1 MTARR
6 SRHATAVVF
15 LVTSIAGAMP
25 PGPASAQDAEEFPVP
40 ARTKLWLTFGYGRAT
55 PYQYGVLFGLAGS
68 RSGHVVGARASMSTA
83 GLFDDGALDVGILYG
98 RRWERPGG
106 FLALSGGPAY
116 VEAIDG
122 GGVFA
127 SSDISRTLGAAFAG
141 EGVLTFGGFFGVGG
155 HAFVNVNPLDSFG
168 GLVAAVYLGKVK

>member
-1 MTARR
+1 MTACPGR
-6 SRHATAVVF
+6 SATAVLFFVA
-15 LVTSIAGAMP
+15 LLAGAIP
-25 PGPASAQDAEEFPVP
+25 PEPASAQDAGEFAVP

-55 PYQYGVLFGLAGS
+55 PYQYGVLLGLSGS

-127 SSDISRTLGAAFAG
+127 SSKISKTLGAAFAG

-155 HAFVNVNPLDSFG
+155 HAFVNVNPLDTFG

>member
-1 MTARR
+1 MTPRR
-6 SRHATAVVF
+6 SRCAVVACT
-15 LVTSIAGAMP
+15 LVASLTALA

-40 ARTKLWLTFGYGRAT
+40 ASTRLWLAFGYGRAT
-55 PYQYGVLFGLAGS
+55 PYKYGVLFGLSGS
-68 RSGHVVGARASMSTA
+68 RSGHVVGARAAMSTA
-83 GLFDDGALDVGILYG
+83 GFLDDGALDIGILYG

-127 SSDISRTLGAAFAG
+127 SSEISNTVGAAFAG

-155 HAFVNVNPLDSFG
+155 YAFLNLNSLDNFA
-168 GLVAAVYLGKVK
+168 GLLVTVYLGKVK